1 MIDFRLS
8 YDRSAFID
16 FLGRLLPDDFEPALD
31 ENLLIDFRPKYLKS
45 LSLVGKTGGSLNVKV
60 YEARHVSEND
70 PRVSLSR
77 EIFRVMAAY
86 GTERALVAFVSPS
99 SANYR
104 FSLVTIDLHLEGSR
118 VKREYSNPRRYSF
131 YLGPDAKVRTP
142 EQFLS
147 VKGKVRDYDDLH
159 GRFSVEVVN
168 REFYNAIAK
177 SFSRLVGGKR
187 KIGSHF
193 EEFKGSL
200 KLPSKA
206 DIGNRGREFAV
217 RLIGRVIFCWFLK
230 KKTSNNGRRL
240 IPDELLSLASVKS
253 AKNYYHTV
261 LEPLFFQVLN
271 TPVDKRLLE
280 YREGAF
286 SDIPFLNGGLFE
298 PHKPDDYYEQMSPD
312 AGLSKFHGTLKI
324 PDAWF
329 EELFETLET
338 YNFTIDENT
347 TIDVDL
353 SVDPEMLGRI
363 FENLLAE
370 INPETEESARKSTGS
385 YYTPRPIVDYK
396 GTCGNI
402 AAAVAAFAVDEG
414 MVKATEPVTTV
425 RIFQKNSGKQIIA
438 EVPVKGG
445 FYDEEGD
452 YLVDGIPGTGGRIT
466 IRQVNPG
473 GSVTGK
479 LFPTGNVVDRLD
491 VPGMGKIRMTVIDVG
506 NPWVLVPAADLG
518 LRGTEIEEIEK
529 SEKIRADL
537 EAIRSRAAVLTGF
550 AATPEEATRA
560 SQAVPKIGF
569 ISGPQSYD
577 SLKGT
582 RIEAGAIDLT
592 VRVMSMGTLHKTMA
606 VSCPMAI
613 AGAAAIEGTTVYQL
627 IDAAAGSRRELK
639 IGHPGG
645 IFDVQATVAREGGG
659 LVLKEASY
667 GRTARRLM
675 EGYVLV
681 PEKFFL

>member
-1 MIDFRLS
+1 MQRRIPAVYMRGGTSKGVIFHENHLPKDPIVR
-8 YDRSAFID
+8 DRVI
-16 FLGRLLPDDFEPALD
+16 L
-31 ENLLIDFRPKYLKS
+31 
-45 LSLVGKTGGSLNVKV
+45 
-60 YEARHVSEND
+60 
-70 PRVSLSR
+70 
-77 EIFRVMAAY
+77 AAY
-86 GTERALVAFVSPS
+86 GSP
-99 SANYR
+99 
-104 FSLVTIDLHLEGSR
+104 D
-118 VKREYSNPRRYSF
+118 
-131 YLGPDAKVRTP
+131 
-142 EQFLS
+142 
-147 VKGKVRDYDDLH
+147 
-159 GRFSVEVVN
+159 
-168 REFYNAIAK
+168 
-177 SFSRLVGGKR
+177 
-187 KIGSHF
+187 
-193 EEFKGSL
+193 
-200 KLPSKA
+200 PSKRQIDGMGGA
-206 DIGNRGREFAV
+206 ISVTSKAAVVAPAGDSRNDIV
-217 RLIGRVIFCWFLK
+217 
-230 KKTSNNGRRL
+230 
-240 IPDELLSLASVKS
+240 
-253 AKNYYHTV
+253 Y
-261 LEPLFFQVLN
+261 LFGQV
-271 TPVDKRLLE
+271 
-280 YREGAF
+280 
-286 SDIPFLNGGLFE
+286 S
-298 PHKPDDYYEQMSPD
+298 
-312 AGLSKFHGTLKI
+312 
-324 PDAWF
+324 
-329 EELFETLET
+329 
-338 YNFTIDENT
+338 ID
-347 TIDVDL
+347 
-353 SVDPEMLGRI
+353 
-363 FENLLAE
+363 
-370 INPETEESARKSTGS
+370 
-385 YYTPRPIVDYK
+385 RPIVDYK

-445 FYDEEGD
+445 SYDEEGD

-529 SEKIRADL
+529 SEKIRAEL

-613 AGAAAIEGTTVYQL
+613 AGAAAIEGTTVYPL

-659 LVLKEASY
+659 FVLKEASY